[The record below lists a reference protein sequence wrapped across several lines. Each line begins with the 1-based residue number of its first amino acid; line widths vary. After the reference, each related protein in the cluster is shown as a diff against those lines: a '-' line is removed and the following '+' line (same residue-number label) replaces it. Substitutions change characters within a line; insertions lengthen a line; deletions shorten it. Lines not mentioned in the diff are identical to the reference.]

1 MLKLSKLQ
9 NTLLGYFLVILIVC
23 NLFITLNTL
32 GAKTKIDLSVLVITV
47 VNLIFAIICFLRS
60 TSFTENRFGLSLYW
74 LFQIIF
80 FGMTSISLYYDS
92 MPYILARL
100 VSEPDHLLAQIL
112 ILVSNIAFY
121 VGTNFKINLI
131 YSKKIVIYRFN
142 SRSGATRLLFLT
154 FFYYLLLLP
163 LLDIRG
169 GLDSVINETRFQA
182 ALATNTGSIF
192 YIVGAFLKVSPLVL
206 ALVALNYWLINR
218 NRTLLLVVVLC
229 IPILLIFANPLIAPR
244 SVTLFY
250 ILPFITLTVQQ
261 GKISSRLALVF
272 LYLVTIFSTNIFDR
286 FTGRFE
292 IKSTGILSKSGDF
305 DAYSQL
311 LNGLALQEI
320 NFFSPLKQFSGSL
333 LFFIPRSVWAGKPRD
348 TGAVIADYF
357 GQKFQNLSAPLNLE
371 IYISFGFFGLIIFF
385 ALFGL
390 WMRKIEKLSFYSV
403 RHAITVQIFSGLFFI
418 VLRGSLLQIT
428 GMLVFSIV
436 FFLFIMRLIS
446 VREIVGRESTQV

>member
-1 MLKLSKLQ
+1 MKKLSKMQ
-9 NTLLGYFLVILIVC
+9 NTLLGYFLIISIVF

-32 GAKTKIDLSVLVITV
+32 GAKTKIDFSVLIITI

-60 TSFTENRFGLSLYW
+60 TSFNENRFGLSLYW

-92 MPYILARL
+92 MPYYLARL
-100 VSEPDHLLAQIL
+100 VQEPDHLLAQIL

-121 VGTNFKINLI
+121 IGANFKVGHVNT
-131 YSKKIVIYRFN
+131 KKMSIYRFN
-142 SRSGATRLLFLT
+142 SRSGATRLLFLIL
-154 FFYYLLLLP
+154 FYYLLFLP
-163 LLDIRG
+163 LLEIRG
-169 GLDSVINETRFQA
+169 GLDSVINKTRFQA
-182 ALATNTGSIF
+182 AAATNTGSYF
-192 YIVGAFLKVSPLVL
+192 YIVDAFLKVSPLVL
-206 ALVALNYWLINR
+206 ALVALNYWLISR
-218 NRTLLLVVVLC
+218 KRTLLLVVVLC
-229 IPILLIFANPLIAPR
+229 IPVLLLFSNPLIAPR

-261 GKISSRLALVF
+261 GKLSSRFALVF
-272 LYLVTIFSTNIFDR
+272 LYAVTIFATNVFDR
-286 FTGRFE
+286 FTGRFD
-292 IKSTGILSKSGDF
+292 IKSTGVLSKSGDF
-305 DAYSQL
+305 DAYYQL
-311 LNGLALQEI
+311 LNGLALQEL
-320 NFFSPLKQFSGSL
+320 NFFTPLKQFSGSL

-357 GQKFQNLSAPLNLE
+357 GQRFQNLSAPLNLE

-385 ALFGL
+385 NLLGF
-390 WMRKIEKLSFYSV
+390 WISKIEKLSFYSV

-436 FFLFIMRLIS
+436 LFSFIMKLVS
-446 VREIVGRESTQV
+446 VREIVELESSQI